1 MARIMEELNMS
12 GENLTK
18 GDEVHDGK
26 KKYKKRKCLN
36 GINKYGNKNGG
47 KLDVVVSCILRP
59 GSGWGG
65 IRMCHVHTEGL
76 YKPWAFTY

>member
-47 KLDVVVSCILRP
+47 KLDVVVSCILNSQTRQWLGRDP
-59 GSGWGG
+59 DVSCTH
-65 IRMCHVHTEGL
+65 RRSV
-76 YKPWAFTY
+76 